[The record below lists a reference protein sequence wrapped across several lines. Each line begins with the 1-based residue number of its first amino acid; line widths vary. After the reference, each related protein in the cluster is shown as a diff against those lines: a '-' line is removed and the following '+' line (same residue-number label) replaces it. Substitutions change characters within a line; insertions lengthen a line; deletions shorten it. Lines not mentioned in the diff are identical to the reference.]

1 MRRLRDVFFCIVLA
15 LASASGVPMRAD
27 EVQELMQAMNQ
38 PKVAH
43 TLQEERRDDDP
54 LEHSPTPTHP
64 QDRFQ

>member
-27 EVQELMQAMNQ
+27 EVEELMHAMNQ

-43 TLQEERRDDDP
+43 TLQDERRDDDP
-54 LEHSPTPTHP
+54 LKRSLIPTRP
-64 QDRFQ
+64 QGRFQ